1 MLAVG
6 IAFAFVGN
14 AVIGLGNVVQKYALA
29 RVTKPPDRPGLH
41 LPKSVD
47 ETQTLVQRLKLAIA
61 RRIDTLLRSGY
72 SGDPTKPYSRFRDR
86 LWWTGFLATYAGEVG
101 GNWVALSVASPTV
114 VTPLGIV
121 GVIANIIFAN
131 LLLGEQVSKKHSV
144 G

>member
-1 MLAVG
+1 MLALG
-6 IAFAFVGN
+6 IACAFVGN
-14 AVIGLGNVVQKYALA
+14 AVIGLGNVLQKYALA
-29 RVTKPPDRPGLH
+29 RATKPPDRPGLH

-47 ETQTLVQRLKLAIA
+47 ETQTPVQQLKLAMA
-61 RRIDTLLRSGY
+61 RRIDSFLRSGY
-72 SGDPTKPYSRFRDR
+72 SGDPTKAYSRFRDR

-131 LLLGEQVSKKHSV
+131 LLLGEQVSKRHRV